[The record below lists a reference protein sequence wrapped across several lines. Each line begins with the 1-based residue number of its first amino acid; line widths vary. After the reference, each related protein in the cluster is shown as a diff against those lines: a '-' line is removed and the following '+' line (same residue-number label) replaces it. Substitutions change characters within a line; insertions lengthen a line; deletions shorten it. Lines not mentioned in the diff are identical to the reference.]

1 MAKSSFYKNKSS
13 EIRLFTNKPDY
24 SLNLSTL
31 MIILFLLCIGIY
43 AIDKIRFNN
52 ILLNSKGIIYRRIL
66 NNLTL
71 KEIDFMKEIMK
82 QEYVTTKTVLKIV
95 ENTNLSYPHNIKIKD
110 QFIKELN
117 LKLKTIFNT
126 DYRPL
131 EVRNSSIDARIKEY
145 YFNKNFKKI
154 INRLSVKV

>member
-1 MAKSSFYKNKSS
+1 
-13 EIRLFTNKPDY
+13 
-24 SLNLSTL
+24 
-31 MIILFLLCIGIY
+31 
-43 AIDKIRFNN
+43 
-52 ILLNSKGIIYRRIL
+52 
-66 NNLTL
+66 
-71 KEIDFMKEIMK
+71 MK

-145 YFNKNFKKI
+145 YFNENFKKI